1 MKFKQGYY
9 NPLLLLMFLLTSC
22 MPAIPTPTGP
32 VETKDIVDEKILTL
46 SLIEYEPETLKVHT
60 TTPLEIYRTVIG
72 RYYYGVHSYRY
83 GYNLPSNI
91 RLEDDAVIFE
101 FKLMQPNI
109 LVDSYPAIVS
119 YPVVL
124 GLWILNK
131 LDEPVIV
138 RWDHVS
144 YVDQEG
150 VAHKVAKLGKRYI
163 ENTQPVGDILIPP
176 GAKIEESLLP
186 ADYVSF
192 SGRGW
197 RSKPGLESL
206 MDKERVTVFVP
217 VEIGGKV
224 RNYRFTFEAEKP
236 IKTQKQTQL

>member
-1 MKFKQGYY
+1 
-9 NPLLLLMFLLTSC
+9 